1 MKIRTMTKK
10 LTLAVV
16 ASATIWSFGSN
27 ARAQEEARVGPLVDA
42 PAIRGRLE
50 LRQKRFEIGAGL
62 GSTIGQDFYH
72 ATLLNLKLGYHFTDW
87 LALTAMVAQNV
98 TPEFQTG
105 TTDRLLNSLPE
116 MQAMPSSPGAP
127 LLDRS
132 PSKQQAKDGMNHI
145 GTVLGAQLEIA
156 AITGKFSMFSKWFFN
171 YDFYLLGGLGYVNL
185 EKGSDAKVCGAT
197 ATSFCPFTGWKPAL
211 QFGGGMHA
219 FINELVAVNIELR
232 DVMLRNNPSGGD
244 VNADKLAT
252 EDDLTLDQNFIV
264 TINAQFFLPR
274 DAKRSD

>member
-16 ASATIWSFGSN
+16 ASATILSIGSN
-27 ARAQEEARVGPLVDA
+27 VRAQEETRVGPLVDA

-50 LRQKRFEIGAGL
+50 LRQKRFELGAGL

-105 TTDRLLNSLPE
+105 TTDRLLASLPE
-116 MQAMPSSPGAP
+116 MPSPN
-127 LLDRS
+127 LDRS

-145 GTVLGAQLEIA
+145 GTVIGAQAEIA
-156 AITGKFSMFSKWFFN
+156 AITGKFSMFSEWFFN

-185 EKGSDAKVCGAT
+185 EKGSDAKACGVT
-197 ATSFCPFTGWKPAL
+197 ASPSCPFTGFKPAV

-232 DVMLRNNPSGGD
+232 DVMLRNNPSGRD
-244 VNADKLAT
+244 VNADKISD
-252 EDDLTLDQNFIV
+252 ENDLTLDQNFIV
-264 TINAQFFLPR
+264 TVNAQFFLPR

>member
-10 LTLAVV
+10 LTLAIV
-16 ASATIWSFGSN
+16 ASATILSLGSN

-87 LALTAMVAQNV
+87 LAVTGFVAQNV

-105 TTDRLLNSLPE
+105 TTDRLLKSLP
-116 MQAMPSSPGAP
+116 ATATPN
-127 LLDRS
+127 LDRS

-145 GTVLGAQLEIA
+145 GTMAGAQLEIA
-156 AITGKFSMFSKWFFN
+156 AITGKFSMFNTWFFN

-185 EKGSDAKVCGAT
+185 EKGSDAKLCGAT
-197 ATSFCPFTGWKPAL
+197 ARPFCPVTGWKPAL
-211 QFGGGMHA
+211 QVGGGMHA

-232 DVMLRNNPSGGD
+232 DVMLRNNPSGAD
-244 VNADKLAT
+244 VNADKVSNG
-252 EDDLTLDQNFIV
+252 DDLTLDQNFIV
-264 TINAQFFLPR
+264 TVNAQFFLPR
-274 DAKRSD
+274 EAKRSD